1 MKKFVHMNEF
11 RNLNI
16 GFALDEGMA
25 SPNDEYA
32 LFYAERCIW
41 RKFLLKIIFVF
52 VTFMKCYTP
61 TAPYWFLLY
70 R

>member
-1 MKKFVHMNEF
+1 MKKFVYMNEF
-11 RNLNI
+11 RNLNV

-41 RKFLLKIIFVF
+41 RK
-52 VTFMKCYTP
+52 
-61 TAPYWFLLY
+61 
-70 R
+70 